1 MAIKYQSGFIGSKRV
16 SSDSAASALV
26 DGLNTFAK
34 GFDTLARAKGEKI
47 TEKTTTISNRL
58 TM

>member
-1 MAIKYQSGFIGSKRV
+1 MAIKYQSGFIGSQRV
-16 SSDSAASALV
+16 SSDSEAAALV

-47 TEKTTTISNRL
+47 TEKTVR
-58 TM
+58 

>member
-1 MAIKYQSGFIGSKRV
+1 MAIRYQSGFIGSRDV
-16 SSDSAASALV
+16 SRDSEAAALV

-47 TEKTTTISNRL
+47 TEKTKFNW
-58 TM
+58 